1 MAFLLPYYEYDVFV
15 SYSHGAQA
23 EGGDTPLKSWT
34 LDLVRRL
41 ETDVRSVDTEFDD
54 LHIWRD
60 EQIDPTIHISDELRG
75 KVSRSGVL
83 MIIMSPRYLASSWCK
98 DELEWFR
105 QQVQDRERDQGRVFI
120 IRALRTD
127 EKNWPE
133 FLRDTRGHAL
143 PGFQFHDRQ
152 DAMPYGWRGSET
164 NREAYVQELWRLQT
178 ALTKRLRELRDNA
191 ERRSKMEAALVPT
204 TPPIGPRRVY
214 LHARAGQASLCDEL
228 KRVLTQ
234 RGIAPLSTV
243 SDPGR
248 ELADW
253 GRESRARMETA
264 KHCDAMALVRADG
277 DESFI
282 GDLLEIGID
291 ERERIQAARGAPL
304 PCAVLDH
311 SGQTLPIDVS
321 GCGIERFDLAD
332 DSWSGR
338 FRGWLDQFRAQPVAV
353 S

>member
-1 MAFLLPYYEYDVFV
+1 MAFLLPFYDYDVFV

-23 EGGDTPLKSWT
+23 DGGDTPLKDWT
-34 LDLVRRL
+34 LKLVSRL
-41 ETDVRSVDTEFDD
+41 ETDIKLDTEFED
-54 LHIWRD
+54 LHVWRD

-75 KVSRSGVL
+75 KVSRSGIL
-83 MIIMSPRYLASSWCK
+83 MLIMSPRYLASSWCK

-127 EKNWPE
+127 DKNWPE

-143 PGFQFHDRQ
+143 PGFQFYDRQ
-152 DAMPYGWRGSET
+152 DSVPFGWRGSDT
-164 NREAYVQELWRLQT
+164 NREAYVQELWRLQG

-191 ERRSKMEAALVPT
+191 ERRSKMEAAAPAT
-204 TPPIGPRRVY
+204 TAPIGPRRVY
-214 LHARAGQASLCDEL
+214 LHARSGQASLCDQV
-228 KRVLTQ
+228 KRALTQ

-243 SDPGR
+243 ADPGR
-248 ELADW
+248 NLADW
-253 GRESRARMETA
+253 GRESRTRMETA

-277 DESFI
+277 DESFV

-291 ERERIQAARGAPL
+291 ERERIQAERGAPL

-338 FRGWLDQFRAQPVAV
+338 FRGWLDQFRAQPIAA

>member
-1 MAFLLPYYEYDVFV
+1 MAFLLPFYDYDAFV
-15 SYSHGAQA
+15 SYSHGAHS
-23 EGGDTPLKSWT
+23 EGADTPLKDWT
-34 LDLVRRL
+34 LNLVRRL
-41 ETDVRSVDTEFDD
+41 QTDITLDPDFRG

-83 MIIMSPRYLASSWCK
+83 MIVMSPLYLESSWCK

-120 IRALRTD
+120 IRAWRTD

-143 PGFQFHDRQ
+143 PGFQFYDRQ
-152 DAMPYGWRGSET
+152 DGMPYLWRGAET
-164 NREAYVQELWRLQT
+164 NREAYVQELWRLQG

-191 ERRSKMEAALVPT
+191 ERRSKMEAAPAAAPSPV
-204 TPPIGPRRVY
+204 GPRRVY
-214 LHARAGQASLCDEL
+214 LHARAGQASLCDQV
-228 KRVLTQ
+228 KRALTQ

-243 SDPGR
+243 ADPGR
-248 ELADW
+248 ALADW
-253 GRESRARMETA
+253 KRESRTRMETA

-277 DESFI
+277 DESFV

-291 ERERIQAARGAPL
+291 ERERIQAERGVPL

-311 SGQTLPIDVS
+311 SGETLPIDVS
-321 GCGIERFDLAD
+321 GVGIERFDLAD

-338 FRGWLDQFRAQPVAV
+338 FRGWLDQLRAQPPVAAT
-353 S
+353 

>member
-1 MAFLLPYYEYDVFV
+1 MAFLLPFYDYDVFV

-23 EGGDTPLKSWT
+23 DGGETPLKDWT
-34 LDLVRRL
+34 LKLVSRL
-41 ETDVRSVDTEFDD
+41 ETDIKLDTEFED
-54 LHIWRD
+54 LHVWRD

-75 KVSRSGVL
+75 KVSRSGIL
-83 MIIMSPRYLASSWCK
+83 MLIMSPRYLSSSWCK

-127 EKNWPE
+127 DKNWPE
-133 FLRDTRGHAL
+133 FLRDTRGHPL
-143 PGFQFHDRQ
+143 PGFQFYDRQ
-152 DAMPYGWRGSET
+152 DSMPFGWRGSDT
-164 NREAYVQELWRLQT
+164 NREAYVQELWRLQG

-191 ERRSKMEAALVPT
+191 ERRSKMEAAPPAT
-204 TPPIGPRRVY
+204 AAPIGPRRVY
-214 LHARAGQASLCDEL
+214 LHARAGQASLCDQV
-228 KRVLTQ
+228 KRALTQ

-243 SDPGR
+243 ADPGR
-248 ELADW
+248 NLSDW
-253 GRESRARMETA
+253 GRESRTRMATA

-277 DESFI
+277 DDSFV

-291 ERERIQAARGAPL
+291 ERERIQAERGAPL
-304 PCAVLDH
+304 PCAVLDQ

-321 GCGIERFDLAD
+321 GVGIERFDLAD

-338 FRGWLDQFRAQPVAV
+338 FRGWLDQLRAQPVAAT
-353 S
+353 